1 MADCC
6 SPDSERYRDVF
17 DPRFAARVARRYRTR
32 GPSTT
37 GRRIVD
43 FVAAH
48 GLDGSTV
55 LEVGGGVGELQLELL
70 ARGAVRTHNLEL
82 SAGYED
88 EAARLIAE
96 RGVHG
101 RVTRTT
107 GIDLA
112 NQPERVPVADI
123 VILHRVV
130 CCYDDAERLLAAAAD
145 HARRL
150 VAFSYPPRTLLTRS
164 LVSFG
169 NLRMRLVGY
178 SYRGFV
184 HRPDSMIDVLRRHGL
199 EGRYHHR
206 GVSWCVF
213 AAERT

>member
-70 ARGAVRTHNLEL
+70 ARGAERTVNLEL

-96 RGVHG
+96 RGMHG

-150 VAFSYPPRTLLTRS
+150 VAFSGLFDAS
-164 LVSFG
+164 
-169 NLRMRLVGY
+169 
-178 SYRGFV
+178 
-184 HRPDSMIDVLRRHGL
+184 LRRGLCLLLGGCWLGHGL
-199 EGRYHHR
+199 RFPSRPRDPVASAPR
-206 GVSWCVF
+206 GP
-213 AAERT
+213 RP